1 MPPGCSKW
9 SFAATDDMGEAV
21 AKYQQLVDQLRAQIE
36 AHIWPAGEK
45 LPSLRQQAEQSGLSL
60 MTVMHAY
67 EVLESQGWI
76 IAKPQSGYYVA
87 PRAAASRARL
97 PTQEIG
103 KTHQADTNSFVF
115 DVLQATRDP
124 AIVPFGSAFP
134 DPELFPQRQLMRSLV
149 KVSHHLKATDAL
161 DNLPPGNE
169 ALRKIL
175 AQRYAQQGI
184 TLSPDDIVITNG
196 AMEALNLSLQAVTE
210 PGDFV
215 VIENPSFYGAL
226 QAIERLK
233 LNAIAI
239 ASDAEQ
245 GMDVAELEQALQRWP
260 VKACWLMTNRQHP
273 LGFTLSAERKQQLV
287 ALLARY
293 HVAMIE
299 DDVYSD
305 LYSGAEKPL
314 PAKAFDTEGNVLH
327 CGSFSKSLAAGFRV
341 GWVAAGKHAQRVQ
354 RIQLMST
361 LSASAP
367 MQLALADFLSTRSY
381 DTHLKK
387 LRLTLAKR
395 KQLAQQALRRVL
407 PTEASI
413 SDTPGGFFLWI
424 TLPEHMNTT
433 QLYYQA
439 LEQGISIAPGQLFS
453 GSEAFSHCFRF
464 NAAWP
469 WDARAEAAVETL
481 GALINQL
488 R

>member
-1 MPPGCSKW
+1 MRETSRQILYIGVR
-9 SFAATDDMGEAV
+9 V
-21 AKYQQLVDQLRAQIE
+21 AKYQQLVEQLRTQIE
-36 AHIWPAGEK
+36 ARIWPPGEK

-76 IAKPQSGYYVA
+76 VSKPQSGYYVA
-87 PRAAASRARL
+87 PRAAESRPRL

-103 KTHQADTNSFVF
+103 KTDQADTNSFVF
-115 DVLQATRDP
+115 DVLQATRNP
-124 AIVPFGSAFP
+124 AIMPFGSAFP

-149 KVSHHLKATDAL
+149 KVSHNLKPTDAL
-161 DNLPPGNE
+161 NNLPPGNE

-210 PGDFV
+210 PGDW
-215 VIENPSFYGAL
+215 VILENPSFYGAL

-239 ASDAEQ
+239 ASDVEH
-245 GMDVAELEQALQRWP
+245 GMDLDELEQALQRWP
-260 VKACWLMTNRQHP
+260 VKACWLMTNRQNP

-287 ALLARY
+287 ELLARY
-293 HVAMIE
+293 NVAMIE
-299 DDVYSD
+299 DDVYGD
-305 LYSGAEKPL
+305 LYEGHDKPL
-314 PAKAFDTEGNVLH
+314 PAKAFDLDGNVLH
-327 CGSFSKSLAAGFRV
+327 CGSFSKNLVAGFRV
-341 GWVAAGKHAQRVQ
+341 GWVAAGRHAQRVQ

-361 LSASAP
+361 LSTSAP

-387 LRLTLAKR
+387 LRQTLAKR
-395 KQLAQQALRRVL
+395 KLLAQQALRRVL
-407 PTEASI
+407 PAEASI
-413 SDTPGGFFLWI
+413 SDTPGGYFLWVA
-424 TLPEHMNTT
+424 LPAQINTT
-433 QLYYQA
+433 ELYHLA
-439 LEQGISIAPGQLFS
+439 LQQGISIAPGQLFS
-453 GSEAFSHCFRF
+453 SSEGFSHCFRF
-464 NAAWP
+464 NTAWP

-481 GALINQL
+481 GKLIGKLNG
-488 R
+488 